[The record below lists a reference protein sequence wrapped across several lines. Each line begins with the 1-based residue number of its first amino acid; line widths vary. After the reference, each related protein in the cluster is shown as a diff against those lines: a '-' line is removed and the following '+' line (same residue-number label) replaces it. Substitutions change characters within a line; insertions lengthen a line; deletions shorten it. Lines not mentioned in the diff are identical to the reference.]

1 MLINFAKDVSKV
13 KMQKINEKTISIFLA
28 LLCISIFFNA
38 LFMVEAN
45 KYRKLYRNQ
54 FEITED
60 VKSNYRRLKEQ
71 YDNSFEFRN

>member
-1 MLINFAKDVSKV
+1 MRNTQRIS
-13 KMQKINEKTISIFLA
+13 EKAIYIFLA
-28 LLCISIFFNA
+28 LLCMSIFFNA

-45 KYRKLYRNQ
+45 KYKKMYRNQ

-71 YDNSFEFRN
+71 YDHSFGFNSMEQ

>member
-1 MLINFAKDVSKV
+1 MLINFAKEVSKV
-13 KMQKINEKTISIFLA
+13 KMQKINEKTIYIFLA

-60 VKSNYRRLKEQ
+60 VKSNYRNLKEQ